1 MVSVPA
7 GVRVRAMKTEG
18 GGFYLEAQYAI
29 EMLNITKRFP
39 GIVANDNITLQ
50 LKKGEIHAL
59 LGENGAGKS
68 TLMSVLFGL
77 YQAEEGVIKK
87 DGQVVQIRD
96 PNDANALGIGM
107 VHQHFKLVECF
118 TVLDNII
125 MGVEPTKHGIL
136 QKKEARE
143 KVLALSEKYGLH
155 VDPDALI
162 EDITV
167 GMQQRTE
174 ILKML
179 YRENE
184 ILIFDEPT
192 AVLTPQEITE
202 LIQIMKNLAAEGKS
216 ILFISHK
223 LAEIMAV
230 ADRCTVLRKGR
241 YIGTV
246 ETANTTM
253 EELSAMMVGRNVS
266 FHVDKKPAKVG
277 EVVLEVEHMT
287 VASKAHKNN
296 AVKDVSLKVR
306 RGEIVCIAGIDG
318 NGQTEFVHG
327 LTGLEP
333 LLSGRITLCG
343 EDITRASIRRR
354 NLLGMSHIP
363 EDRHKHGLVLD
374 YTLEDNLVLERY
386 FEPEFTNRAGFLRR
400 DNIRAYAEKII
411 EEYDVRSGQ
420 GPVTVARAMSGGNQ
434 QKAIVGR
441 EIDKNPELLVA
452 VQPTRG
458 LDVGAIEYIHRQLV
472 AQRDAGKAVLLV
484 SLELDE
490 VMDVP
495 DRIAVMYEGEIVGEL
510 DPKTTTEEEL
520 GLYMAGAK
528 RDEVKA

>member
-1 MVSVPA
+1 MEQS
-7 GVRVRAMKTEG
+7 
-18 GGFYLEAQYAI
+18 YAI
-29 EMLNITKRFP
+29 EMLGITKRFP
-39 GIVANDNITLQ
+39 GIVANDNISLQ

-77 YQAEEGVIKK
+77 YQPEEGVIKK
-87 DGQVVQIRD
+87 DGKEVKINN
-96 PNDANALGIGM
+96 PNDANDLGIGM

-118 TVLDNII
+118 SVLDNII
-125 MGVEPTKHGIL
+125 LGVEPNKYGFL
-136 QKKEARE
+136 QKSEARK
-143 KVLALSEKYGLH
+143 KVMELSEKYGLQI
-155 VDPDALI
+155 DPDAII

-179 YRENE
+179 YRDNE

-192 AVLTPQEITE
+192 AVLTPQEIKE
-202 LIQIMKNLAAEGKS
+202 LMQIMKNLAAEGKS

-223 LAEIMAV
+223 LAEIMEV
-230 ADRCTVLRKGR
+230 ADRCTVIRKGK

-253 EELSAMMVGRNVS
+253 AELSAMMVGRDVN
-266 FHVDKKPAKVG
+266 FHVEKKESTPG
-277 EVVLEVEHMT
+277 EVLLSVENMT

-296 AVKDVSLKVR
+296 AVKNVSLKVHA
-306 RGEIVCIAGIDG
+306 GEIVCIAGIDG

-333 LLSGRITLCG
+333 LVSGKIEMCG
-343 EDITRASIRRR
+343 KDITNSSIRQRSVA
-354 NLLGMSHIP
+354 GMSHIP

-374 YTLEDNLVLERY
+374 YSLEENLVLQRY
-386 FEPEFTNRAGFLRR
+386 FEPEFTNKAGFLKFK
-400 DNIRAYAEKII
+400 NIRQNAERLI
-411 EEYDVRSGQ
+411 EQYDVRSGQ
-420 GPVTVARAMSGGNQ
+420 GPVTSARSMSGGNQ
-434 QKAIVGR
+434 QKAIIAR
-441 EIDKNPELLVA
+441 EIDKNPEVLVA

-458 LDVGAIEYIHRQLV
+458 LDVGAIEYIHKQLV

-495 DRIAVMYEGEIVGEL
+495 DRILVMYEGEIVGEF
-510 DPKTTTEEEL
+510 DPKKTTQEEL

-528 RDEVKA
+528 RAEVAV